1 MITTAPKMLIANIC
15 SFAYMT
21 QERTNTMHQ
30 RNEQLINSKIWKYL
44 LPGIMMSMA
53 LQLGNI
59 VDTILVG
66 NLLGTDAM
74 SAITLVLPM
83 ETLIQITGY
92 CLGTGGA
99 IAAGILLGKRNKEG
113 ASQLFSL
120 TLLITLIVG
129 IVIAVAAPFL
139 AMPIADAL
147 AKGGNLGIPAG
158 HYLFVSMLG
167 APVIG
172 VGLLMSSFLGVEN
185 HPELASAYLIISNV
199 INLILDYIFLRF
211 TPLGTAGA
219 SLSTVMGFF
228 FGMAVFILYVRSP
241 KRMIGFVRIKSLA
254 PLKDAVVSGAPM
266 LVFMVMT
273 VIKSFG
279 LNEIIIR
286 FIGDGGMAVF
296 TVCDNVLM
304 IVEMITAGIIGVIPN
319 IAGILYGEK
328 DYFGIR
334 ALCKRTLLLSA
345 AATVCIF
352 VLVMIFTKPITVLFG
367 VDDAA
372 LSSTMVTALR
382 IFILC
387 LPAYVWNKFLV
398 GYYESIEES
407 KQASIITFFQNGIYV
422 LPAAALG
429 IILGVKVGGSGMNG
443 LALSFVCS
451 EILTVITA
459 YVYRKIKYRGSD
471 FYMLPEQTGTCFDFT
486 VKADMD
492 ETAYVPKEVKQ
503 FCLDNGISSQRANL
517 AAVAAEEMIAN
528 CIKYGGRTSHW
539 IDVSLVIENQ
549 KMLLRIRDNGVPFNP
564 TEYEFDSEDFEI
576 HGIELVKA
584 VSSNISYMR
593 TMDLNNTVIEFN
605 TK

>member
-1 MITTAPKMLIANIC
+1 M
-15 SFAYMT
+15 
-21 QERTNTMHQ
+21 EHMHQ
-30 RNEQLINSKIWKYL
+30 RNERLIQNKIWKYL

-59 VDTILVG
+59 VDTIFVG
-66 NLLGTDAM
+66 NFLGTDAM

-83 ETLIQITGY
+83 ETLIQVTGY
-92 CLGTGGA
+92 CLGTGGS

-120 TLLITLIVG
+120 TLLITVVVGLIL
-129 IVIAVAAPFL
+129 AAAAPFL

-147 AKGGNLGIPAG
+147 AKGGSLSVPAG
-158 HYLFVSMLG
+158 HYLFVGMLG

-185 HPELASAYLIISNV
+185 HPELASAYLIVSNV

-211 TPLGTAGA
+211 TSLGIAGA
-219 SLSTVMGFF
+219 SLSTVAGFLL
-228 FGMAVFILYVRSP
+228 GMVIFIFYIRSP
-241 KRMIGFVRIKSLA
+241 KRMISLVRIQSFA
-254 PLKDAVVSGAPM
+254 PLKEAVISGAP
-266 LVFMVMT
+266 LFVFMVMT
-273 VIKSFG
+273 IIKSFV

-286 FIGDGGMAVF
+286 FIGDSGMAVY

-334 ALCKRTLLLSA
+334 ALCKRVLVLSA

-352 VLVMIFTKPITVLFG
+352 ALVMAFTRSITVMFG
-367 VDDAA
+367 VDDPA
-372 LSSTMVTALR
+372 LSFMMVTALR

-429 IILGVKVGGSGMNG
+429 IILEVKMGGSGMDG

-451 EILTVITA
+451 EILTVLTA
-459 YVYRKIKYRGSD
+459 YIYRRIKYKHMD
-471 FYMLPEQTGTCFDFT
+471 FYLLPEETGACFDFT
-486 VKADMD
+486 VKADMN
-492 ETAYVPKEVKQ
+492 ETTLVPREVKE
-503 FCLDNGISSQRANL
+503 FCMAHGVSANRANIV
-517 AAVAAEEMIAN
+517 AVAAEEMIVN
-528 CIKYGGRTSHW
+528 CIQYGGRQSHW
-539 IDVSLVIENQ
+539 IDVSLVIEEQ

-564 TEYEFDSEDFEI
+564 TEYEFDRGKFDI

-584 VSSNISYMR
+584 ISSEISYMR
-593 TMDLNNTVIEFN
+593 TMDLNNTVLEFDMEQEEED
-605 TK
+605 

>member
-1 MITTAPKMLIANIC
+1 M
-15 SFAYMT
+15 
-21 QERTNTMHQ
+21 EHMHQ
-30 RNEQLINSKIWKYL
+30 RNERLIQNKIWKYL

-59 VDTILVG
+59 VDTIFVG
-66 NLLGTDAM
+66 NFLGTDAM

-83 ETLIQITGY
+83 ETLIQVTGY
-92 CLGTGGA
+92 CLGTGGS

-120 TLLITLIVG
+120 TLLITVVVGLIL
-129 IVIAVAAPFL
+129 AAAAPFL

-147 AKGGNLGIPAG
+147 AKGGSLSVPAG
-158 HYLFVSMLG
+158 HYLFVGMLG

-185 HPELASAYLIISNV
+185 HPELASAYLIVSNV

-211 TPLGTAGA
+211 TSLGIAGA
-219 SLSTVMGFF
+219 SLSTVAGFLL
-228 FGMAVFILYVRSP
+228 GMVIFILYIRSP
-241 KRMIGFVRIKSLA
+241 KRMISLVRIQSFA
-254 PLKDAVVSGAPM
+254 PLREAVISGAP
-266 LVFMVMT
+266 LFVFMVMT
-273 VIKSFG
+273 IIKSFV

-286 FIGDGGMAVF
+286 IIGDGGMAVY

-334 ALCKRTLLLSA
+334 ALCKRVLVLSA

-352 VLVMIFTKPITVLFG
+352 ALVMAFTRSITVMFG
-367 VDDAA
+367 VDDPA
-372 LSSTMVTALR
+372 LSSMMVTALR

-407 KQASIITFFQNGIYV
+407 KQASVITFFQNGIYV

-429 IILGVKVGGSGMNG
+429 IILEVKVGGSGMNG

-451 EILTVITA
+451 EILTVLTA
-459 YVYRKIKYRGSD
+459 YIYRRIRFKNMD
-471 FYMLPEQTGTCFDFT
+471 FYLLPEETGTCFDFT

-492 ETAYVPKEVKQ
+492 ETALVPREVKE
-503 FCLDNGISSQRANL
+503 FCTDNGVSANRANIV
-517 AAVAAEEMIAN
+517 AVAAEEMIVN
-528 CIKYGGRTSHW
+528 CIQYGGRQSHW
-539 IDVSLVIENQ
+539 IDVSLVIEQQ

-564 TEYEFDSEDFEI
+564 TEYEFDRGKFDI

-584 VSSNISYMR
+584 ISSEISYMR
-593 TMDLNNTVIEFN
+593 TMDLNNTVLEFDMEQEEED
-605 TK
+605 

>member
-1 MITTAPKMLIANIC
+1 
-15 SFAYMT
+15 
-21 QERTNTMHQ
+21 MHQ
-30 RNEQLINSKIWKYL
+30 RNERLIQNKVWKYL

-59 VDTILVG
+59 VDTIFVG
-66 NLLGTDAM
+66 NFLGTDAM

-83 ETLIQITGY
+83 ETLIQVTGY
-92 CLGTGGA
+92 CLGTGGS

-113 ASQLFSL
+113 ASQLFTL
-120 TLLITLIVG
+120 TLLITVVVGLI
-129 IVIAVAAPFL
+129 IAAAAPFL

-147 AKGGNLGIPAG
+147 AKGGSLSVPAG
-158 HYLFVSMLG
+158 HYLFVGMLG

-185 HPELASAYLIISNV
+185 HPELASAYLIVSNV

-211 TPLGTAGA
+211 TSLGIAGA
-219 SLSTVMGFF
+219 SLSTVAGFLL
-228 FGMAVFILYVRSP
+228 GMVIFVLYIRSP
-241 KRMIGFVRIKSLA
+241 KRMISFVRIQSFA
-254 PLKDAVVSGAPM
+254 PLREAVISGAP
-266 LVFMVMT
+266 LFVFMVMT
-273 VIKSFG
+273 IIKSFV

-286 FIGDGGMAVF
+286 IIGDGGMAVY

-328 DYFGIR
+328 DYFCIR
-334 ALCKRTLLLSA
+334 ALCKRVLVLSA
-345 AATVCIF
+345 AATACIF
-352 VLVMIFTKPITVLFG
+352 VLVMAFARSITVMFG
-367 VDDAA
+367 VDDPA
-372 LSSTMVTALR
+372 LSSMMEVALR

-407 KQASIITFFQNGIYV
+407 KQASVITFFQNGIYV

-429 IILGVKVGGSGMNG
+429 IILEIKMGGSGMNG

-451 EILTVITA
+451 EILTVLTA
-459 YVYRKIKYRGSD
+459 YIYRRIRHKNMD
-471 FYMLPEQTGTCFDFT
+471 FYLLPEETGTCFDFT

-492 ETAYVPKEVKQ
+492 ETALVPREVKE
-503 FCLDNGISSQRANL
+503 FCMDNGVSANRANIV
-517 AAVAAEEMIAN
+517 AVAAEEMIVN
-528 CIKYGGRTSHW
+528 CIQYGGRQSHW
-539 IDVSLVIENQ
+539 IDVSLVIEQQ

-564 TEYEFDSEDFEI
+564 TEYEFDSGKFDI

-584 VSSNISYMR
+584 IASEISYMR
-593 TMDLNNTVIEFN
+593 TMDLNNTVLNFDMEQEEEN
-605 TK
+605 

>member
-1 MITTAPKMLIANIC
+1 M
-15 SFAYMT
+15 
-21 QERTNTMHQ
+21 EHMHQ
-30 RNEQLINSKIWKYL
+30 RNERLIQNKVWKYL

-59 VDTILVG
+59 VDTIFVG
-66 NLLGTDAM
+66 NFLGTDAM

-83 ETLIQITGY
+83 ETLIQVTGY
-92 CLGTGGA
+92 CLGTGGS

-113 ASQLFSL
+113 ASQLFTL
-120 TLLITLIVG
+120 TLLITVVVGLI
-129 IVIAVAAPFL
+129 IAAAAPFL

-147 AKGGNLGIPAG
+147 AKGGSLSVPAG
-158 HYLFVSMLG
+158 HYLFVGMLG

-185 HPELASAYLIISNV
+185 HPELASAYLIVSNV

-211 TPLGTAGA
+211 TSLGIAGA
-219 SLSTVMGFF
+219 SLSTVAGFLL
-228 FGMAVFILYVRSP
+228 GMVIFALYIRSP
-241 KRMIGFVRIKSLA
+241 KRMISFVRIQSFA
-254 PLKDAVVSGAPM
+254 PLREAVISGAP
-266 LVFMVMT
+266 LFVFMVMT
-273 VIKSFG
+273 IIKSFV

-286 FIGDGGMAVF
+286 IIGDGGMAVY

-334 ALCKRTLLLSA
+334 ALCKRVLVLSA
-345 AATVCIF
+345 DATACIF
-352 VLVMIFTKPITVLFG
+352 VLVMAFARSITVMFG
-367 VDDAA
+367 VDDPA
-372 LSSTMVTALR
+372 LSSMMEAALR

-407 KQASIITFFQNGIYV
+407 KQASVITFFQNGIYV

-429 IILGVKVGGSGMNG
+429 IILEIKMGGSGMNG

-451 EILTVITA
+451 EILTVLTA
-459 YVYRKIKYRGSD
+459 YIYRRIRHKNMD
-471 FYMLPEQTGTCFDFT
+471 FYLLPEETGTCFDFT

-492 ETAYVPKEVKQ
+492 ETALVPREVKE
-503 FCLDNGISSQRANL
+503 FCMDNGVSANRANIV
-517 AAVAAEEMIAN
+517 AVAAEEMIVN
-528 CIKYGGRTSHW
+528 CIQYGGRQSHW
-539 IDVSLVIENQ
+539 IDVSLVIEQQ

-564 TEYEFDSEDFEI
+564 TEYEFDSGKFDI

-584 VSSNISYMR
+584 IASEISYMR
-593 TMDLNNTVIEFN
+593 TMDLNNTVLNFDMEQEEEN
-605 TK
+605 

>member
-1 MITTAPKMLIANIC
+1 MGH
-15 SFAYMT
+15 
-21 QERTNTMHQ
+21 MHQ
-30 RNEQLINSKIWKYL
+30 RNERLIGNKIWKYL

-59 VDTILVG
+59 VDTIFVG
-66 NLLGTDAM
+66 NFLGTDAM

-83 ETLIQITGY
+83 ETLIQVTGY

-120 TLLITLIVG
+120 TLLITVVVGLI
-129 IVIAVAAPFL
+129 IAAAAPFL
-139 AMPIADAL
+139 AMPIAKAL
-147 AKGGNLGIPAG
+147 AKGGNLSTLAG
-158 HYLFVSMLG
+158 HYLFVGMLG

-185 HPELASAYLIISNV
+185 HPELASAYLIVSNV
-199 INLILDYIFLRF
+199 INLILDYILLRF
-211 TPLGTAGA
+211 TSLGIAGA
-219 SLSTVMGFF
+219 SLSTVAGFLL
-228 FGMAVFILYVRSP
+228 GMVIFILYIRSP
-241 KRMIGFVRIKSLA
+241 KRMISLVRIQSLA
-254 PLKDAVVSGAPM
+254 PLKEAVVSGAPVF
-266 LVFMVMT
+266 VFMVMT
-273 VIKSFG
+273 IIKAFV

-286 FIGDGGMAVF
+286 FIGDDGMAVY

-334 ALCKRTLLLSA
+334 ALCKRVLVLSA

-352 VLVMIFTKPITVLFG
+352 VLVMAFAKSVTVIFG
-367 VDDAA
+367 VDHPA
-372 LSSTMVTALR
+372 LSSMIVTALR

-429 IILGVKVGGSGMNG
+429 IILEVKMGGSGING

-451 EILTVITA
+451 EILTVLTA
-459 YVYRKIKYRGSD
+459 YIYRKIKYKGTD
-471 FYMLPEQTGTCFDFT
+471 FYLLPKETGICFDFT
-486 VKADMD
+486 VKADMN
-492 ETAYVPKEVKQ
+492 ETALIPREVKK
-503 FCLDNGISSQRANL
+503 FCLDHGISANK
-517 AAVAAEEMIAN
+517 ANIVAVAAEEMIVN
-528 CIKYGGRTSHW
+528 CIKYGGRLSHW
-539 IDVSLVIENQ
+539 IDVSLMIEKP

-564 TEYEFDSEDFEI
+564 TEYEFDSGEFDI
-576 HGIELVKA
+576 HGIELVKTI
-584 VSSNISYMR
+584 SSDISYMR
-593 TMDLNNTVIEFN
+593 TIDLNNTVLEFDMEQEV
-605 TK
+605 KK